1 MSIKLYKKGRGF
13 NLHYQKFNYAMN
25 SKYKEKIYWRCVNS
39 KKLQL
44 TVTEVV
50 CDFELGFK
58 SAIETDFPQVRLWG
72 CYFHFT
78 KALLKKMKD
87 LGLFIHYRDDPLL
100 NGFLRK
106 IFAIGYLPVFY
117 VRQKFYQLTQSTNA
131 RFLKNAYPQLVFFL
145 QYFEH
150 TWFTTF
156 PPNVYNVYARPPT
169 LRTINACEGYN
180 NRFNVRVGKRV
191 KPNFWIFLKTLQKE
205 EKLAKANYLQ
215 YRLGYRS
222 PPQRKKW
229 RDLNDRIFNLKNRF
243 ESRNLNIDD
252 YWTNISHVCQNI

>member
-1 MSIKLYKKGRGF
+1 
-13 NLHYQKFNYAMN
+13 MN

-39 KKLQL
+39 KNLQL
-44 TVTEVV
+44 TVTEFV

-156 PPNVYNVYARPPT
+156 PPNVYNVYARRPT

-222 PPQRKKW
+222 PPQRKKMA
-229 RDLNDRIFNLKNRF
+229 RLERSNFQLKKSIRMEKF
-243 ESRNLNIDD
+243 EYRRLLDKYQSCLPEYIARKQI
-252 YWTNISHVCQNI
+252 

>member
-1 MSIKLYKKGRGF
+1 M
-13 NLHYQKFNYAMN
+13 
-25 SKYKEKIYWRCVNS
+25 
-39 KKLQL
+39 
-44 TVTEVV
+44 
-50 CDFELGFK
+50 
-58 SAIETDFPQVRLWG
+58 
-72 CYFHFT
+72 
-78 KALLKKMKD
+78 
-87 LGLFIHYRDDPLL
+87 
-100 NGFLRK
+100 
-106 IFAIGYLPVFY
+106 
-117 VRQKFYQLTQSTNA
+117 RQKFYQWTHKCSIFKKRLSTT
-131 RFLKNAYPQLVFFL
+131 RFFL

-191 KPNFWIFLKTLQKE
+191 KSNFWIFLKTLQKD

-222 PPQRKKW
+222 PPQRKNW